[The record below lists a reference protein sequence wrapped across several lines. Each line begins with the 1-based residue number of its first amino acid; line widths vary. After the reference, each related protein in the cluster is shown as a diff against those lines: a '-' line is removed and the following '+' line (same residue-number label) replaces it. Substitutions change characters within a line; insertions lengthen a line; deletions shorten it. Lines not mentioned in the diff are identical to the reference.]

1 MKKIALA
8 TAAAFFASVMTAA
21 AMPGIPMV
29 SGVSDHGV
37 IQVKA
42 KKKMHHMSGM
52 KGGNGMKGMDGMKG
66 GGMKG
71 GGMKAGGK
79 GMKGM

>member
-1 MKKIALA
+1 MKRIALA
-8 TAAAFFASVMTAA
+8 TAAAFFASVLTAA

-52 KGGNGMKGMDGMKG
+52 KGGK
-66 GGMKG
+66 GMKG
-71 GGMKAGGK
+71 GGMKAGGMK